1 MKTIKYFSI
10 LSLLLIF
17 TGITAVYSV
26 SRQTSSNS
34 GRVIRPTIN
43 YEVRIHL
50 TDKGS
55 SLCNTYLVQVTDE
68 NGVPVAHA
76 QQYVPGTDLYV
87 FNEVFTQSAKAR
99 IASLVLL
106 SNVSNESCPDNLS
119 TKSSVMTGPFV
130 PGQTYIFDLFPGII
144 VGGN

>member
-1 MKTIKYFSI
+1 MKTIKYFSV
-10 LSLLLIF
+10 LSLVLIF
-17 TGITAVYSV
+17 SGVTAVYSI
-26 SRQTSSNS
+26 SRPSSSS
-34 GRVIRPTIN
+34 GRVIKPTIN
-43 YEVRIHL
+43 YEVRINL
-50 TDKGS
+50 EKVFA
-55 SLCNTYLVQVTDE
+55 LCNKYLVQVTDE

-76 QQYVPGTDLYV
+76 QNFVPGTAVYV
-87 FNEVFTQSAKAR
+87 FNEAVTTQGKAR